1 MFHSRSSGVVKLP
14 ANPCNNTHNLVN
26 LAVVVDK
33 TAQLAAKVTAT
44 RQAVSVP
51 LAVVEDY
58 LSVRASLKQK

>member
-1 MFHSRSSGVVKLP
+1 
-14 ANPCNNTHNLVN
+14 VN